1 MKSEDIVGML
11 NGLESFPPPNS
22 WAHEFRR
29 MEWCAAKQAYL
40 PKAYIFRLVNRATA
54 RKMIRN
60 RSPSFPKMME
70 ATGKWTAKS

>member
-1 MKSEDIVGML
+1 MNSEDIVGML
-11 NGLESFPPPNS
+11 SGLEPFPPPSS

-40 PKAYIFRLVNRATA
+40 PKAYVFKLVNRDIA
-54 RKMIRN
+54 RKMIRD
-60 RSPSFPKMME
+60 RSPSFPEMMQ